1 MAPDETLVDRGFL
14 APATPSPAAD
24 QLFAA
29 DRADFGYVMNLSHA
43 WAHQPAAHDG
53 LMDLLKQT
61 AATAGLSFRQRG
73 VLVSA
78 TAGALGDPHCS
89 LAWGKRLA
97 GEVGDE
103 VAAAVLRGDDV
114 PLEAADQ
121 ALAHWAWTLTRDPNA
136 TGAAEV
142 QALRDAGFDDPQIAA
157 LTLYVALRIAF
168 LTVNDALGARPD
180 RGLVEAAPPAVR
192 STVTYGRPPAAT
204 DST

>member
-1 MAPDETLVDRGFL
+1 MRRSSTGAS
-14 APATPSPAAD
+14 SPRPPVHPPPI
-24 QLFAA
+24 FAA

-121 ALAHWAWTLTRDPNA
+121 ALAHWARTLTRDPNA
-136 TGAAEV
+136 NGAAEV

-168 LTVNDALGARPD
+168 STVNDALGARPD

>member
-29 DRADFGYVMNLSHA
+29 DRANFGYVMNLSHA

-89 LAWGKRLA
+89 LAWGTRLA
-97 GEVGDE
+97 G
-103 VAAAVLRGDDV
+103 A
-114 PLEAADQ
+114 
-121 ALAHWAWTLTRDPNA
+121 TR
-136 TGAAEV
+136 V
-142 QALRDAGFDDPQIAA
+142 QPFR
-157 LTLYVALRIAF
+157 
-168 LTVNDALGARPD
+168 
-180 RGLVEAAPPAVR
+180 
-192 STVTYGRPPAAT
+192 YGRPDGTQTASRTSTGSISGPAPGW
-204 DST
+204 S